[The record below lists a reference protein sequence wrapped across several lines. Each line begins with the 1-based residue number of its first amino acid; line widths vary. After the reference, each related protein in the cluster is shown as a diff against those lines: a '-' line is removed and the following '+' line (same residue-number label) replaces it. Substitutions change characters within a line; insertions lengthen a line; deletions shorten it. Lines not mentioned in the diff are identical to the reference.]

1 MNSKNK
7 KMKTTF
13 VKMMYS
19 VKIILLITSKYKI
32 KAIQLVLIKIFRI
45 IIKIEMM
52 KTKICK
58 EV

>member
-13 VKMMYS
+13 LKMMYS

-45 IIKIEMM
+45 MIKIEMM